1 MQNASK
7 EIIEIAGQRTKEEAQ
22 KLRKDYNSKLEELVM
37 DIKKL
42 ENELCDKKNKLEKVC
57 KHCSDLENL
66 LESQREKDLFQ
77 MTNKK
82 GLLES
87 KIDEVYSRL
96 CQEEQ
101 ENYRL
106 KSLNQKLNKEIRKL
120 RDV

>member
-1 MQNASK
+1 
-7 EIIEIAGQRTKEEAQ
+7 
-22 KLRKDYNSKLEELVM
+22 M

-42 ENELCDKKNKLEKVC
+42 ENELYDKKNKLEKVS
-57 KHCSDLENL
+57 KHCNELEEL

-82 GLLES
+82 GLLET